1 MAKLSETDQL
11 DELIFSLKNVRDPRV
26 AGRTRHLL
34 IDILVLTV
42 VAVLCGAEGVTE
54 IEDFG
59 HQKEKFLR
67 KHLELPG
74 GIPSHDTITRV
85 LSIINPESF
94 ESAFASW
101 VSRSLYAEKEDW
113 ISIDGKSVNGTERN
127 SIRGARP
134 LHLVSAYSHTSGL
147 SLCQAEST
155 TSGMA
160 EKDAALK
167 CLKQLDLKGVTVT
180 MDAGLNN
187 RQIIDHI
194 LENDGHYLT
203 PVKKNHRSALRL
215 LSELFTS
222 NVGETATIEEKVHG
236 RADTRS
242 CSVIP
247 AEKLF
252 VTFSESFP
260 AAVTAIQMT
269 RTRIE
274 KDKSLMTRTKEEDG
288 RWRLEKN
295 QAETKETT
303 STVYYVSSQKIS
315 ALEAIEWT
323 RQHWGIENKLHW
335 ILDIAFREDD
345 WMVRAKSAARSLS
358 VARKIAFNLIK
369 TSSTRGSV
377 RARMKRASW
386 SDEFLE
392 QLLIR

>member
-1 MAKLSETDQL
+1 
-11 DELIFSLKNVRDPRV
+11 
-26 AGRTRHLL
+26 
-34 IDILVLTV
+34 
-42 VAVLCGAEGVTE
+42 
-54 IEDFG
+54 
-59 HQKEKFLR
+59 
-67 KHLELPG
+67 
-74 GIPSHDTITRV
+74 
-85 LSIINPESF
+85 
-94 ESAFASW
+94 
-101 VSRSLYAEKEDW
+101 
-113 ISIDGKSVNGTERN
+113 
-127 SIRGARP
+127 
-134 LHLVSAYSHTSGL
+134 
-147 SLCQAEST
+147 
-155 TSGMA
+155 MA

-167 CLKQLDLKGVTVT
+167 CLEQLDLKGVTVT

-194 LENDGHYLT
+194 LDNDGHYLT

-215 LSELFTS
+215 LTELFAS
-222 NVGETATIEEKVHG
+222 NDGEAATIEEKTHG
-236 RADTRS
+236 RSDTRS

-303 STVYYVSSQKIS
+303 STVYYVSSQKIT

-369 TSSTRGSV
+369 TSNTKGSV

-386 SDEFLE
+386 NDDFLE
-392 QLLIR
+392 QLVVRKF